1 MLPVMQFAVTSLLM
15 SGTLWSPMSRTHS
28 KLAAPEGW
36 GGETIELPPGFAP
49 DMKLKGSEHIR
60 FAPGM
65 MKPASDSFFCYA
77 FVFELEP
84 KPVLTEAVV
93 KDEFLKYYRGLC
105 KAVLNGK
112 LPDVDPSE
120 FTLEL
125 KRPKSDAKPSSDEKA
140 ADTPTL
146 YTGTLDWVEPFATKK
161 PQKLNLEIRTWAR
174 NDRNYIFACVS
185 PQARDAA
192 IWKQLHAIRDDYLKK
207 QAEGRIDFPQPIS
220 RQVLRV
226 RQLIVVQ
233 VHVPLRGAEVRVAEQ
248 TPRNVLYAHLPGRQ
262 RRAAPPY

>member
-1 MLPVMQFAVTSLLM
+1 MLRLFAVSLLI
-15 SGTLWSPMSRTHS
+15 SGTFLVADEPGAPR
-28 KLAAPEGW
+28 LAAPAGW

-65 MKPASDSFFCYA
+65 MKPESGSFFCYA

-84 KPVLTEAVV
+84 KPGLTEAVL

-105 KAVLNGK
+105 QAVLDGK
-112 LPDVDPSE
+112 LPDVDPSK

-125 KRPKSDAKPSSDEKA
+125 QRVKSDAKPASDEKA
-140 ADTPTL
+140 VDTPTT

-174 NDRNYIFACVS
+174 DDRNYIFVCVS

-192 IWKQLHAIRDDYLKK
+192 IWKQLYAIRDGYLKK
-207 QAEGRIDFPQPIS
+207 
-220 RQVLRV
+220 
-226 RQLIVVQ
+226 
-233 VHVPLRGAEVRVAEQ
+233 
-248 TPRNVLYAHLPGRQ
+248 
-262 RRAAPPY
+262 

>member
-1 MLPVMQFAVTSLLM
+1 MLRIFAVSLVM
-15 SGTLWSPMSRTHS
+15 SGTLLIADEPSTF
-28 KLAAPEGW
+28 KLAAPDGW
-36 GGETIELPPGFAP
+36 GGETIELPPTFAP

-65 MKPASDSFFCYA
+65 MKPGSDSFFCYA
-77 FVFELEP
+77 FVFELQP
-84 KPVLTEAVV
+84 KPVLTEAVL

-125 KRPKSDAKPSSDEKA
+125 QRVKTDAKPSPDEKA
-140 ADTPTL
+140 ADAPTL

-192 IWKQLHAIRDDYLKK
+192 VWKQLHVIRDDYLKK
-207 QAEGRIDFPQPIS
+207 
-220 RQVLRV
+220 
-226 RQLIVVQ
+226 
-233 VHVPLRGAEVRVAEQ
+233 
-248 TPRNVLYAHLPGRQ
+248 
-262 RRAAPPY
+262 